1 MPISIVKWFDCKKG
15 FGFLVSETGEDVF
28 VHYTV
33 IQAEGFRRL
42 RAGDE
47 VDYDLAPGPRGLC
60 ATRARLLPGQHIP
73 IGEKATTQYA
83 IDTVCLPMTKTMDRA
98 RARTVGPRL

>member
-1 MPISIVKWFDCKKG
+1 MPTSIVKWFDCKKG
-15 FGFLVSETGEDVF
+15 FGFLVSEAGEDVF
-28 VHYTV
+28 VHHTV
-33 IQAEGFRRL
+33 IQGEGFRSL

-60 ATRARLLPGQHIP
+60 ATRVRLLAGQHIP